1 MNRNRSTLKMSIAAT
16 LLGAAFCAPAS
27 AAIIDFDDTE
37 RIALADGESIVS
49 GDYKFRAVSSEL
61 AKLLVELGEADPKN
75 AAGGVYN
82 GGLGCGDT
90 PCPSGNASNF
100 YVGVNDGSVT
110 MTSNRYNRFSIAA
123 LDFGFLAPVV
133 NVPDGIYGQL
143 RLTGYLS
150 SGGTIGAA
158 LDFASQDAGGDFMF
172 KNWMLDDA
180 FAKAS
185 LGALSI
191 SACMFDGLGGCVNSL
206 DAPAFNQAQFAIDNL
221 EVIDLPEPAMPAML
235 MLGALGMAL
244 SARRRAK

>member
-1 MNRNRSTLKMSIAAT
+1 MTRNRSTLKMSIAAA

-27 AAIIDFDDTE
+27 AAIIGFEDTE
-37 RIALADGESIVS
+37 RIALADGESINS
-49 GDYKFRAVSSEL
+49 GDFNFRAVNGPL
-61 AKLLVELGEADPKN
+61 AQFLVEIGEAGSIG

-90 PCPSGNASNF
+90 PCPSGNSTNF

-110 MTSNRYNRFSIAA
+110 MTSNRHSQFSIAA
-123 LDFGFLAPVV
+123 LDFGFLAPVM
-133 NVPDGIYGQL
+133 NVPDGIFGQL
-143 RLTGYLS
+143 RLTGYMTG
-150 SGGTIGAA
+150 GGTIGAA
-158 LDFASQDAGGDFMF
+158 LDFASQDAYGKFMF
-172 KNWMLDDA
+172 KNWMLDES

-191 SACMFDGLGGCVNSL
+191 SACLFDNFGACVNSL
-206 DAPAFNQAQFAIDNL
+206 DEPAFNQAQFAIDNL
-221 EVIDLPEPAMPAML
+221 DVIDLPEPAMPAML